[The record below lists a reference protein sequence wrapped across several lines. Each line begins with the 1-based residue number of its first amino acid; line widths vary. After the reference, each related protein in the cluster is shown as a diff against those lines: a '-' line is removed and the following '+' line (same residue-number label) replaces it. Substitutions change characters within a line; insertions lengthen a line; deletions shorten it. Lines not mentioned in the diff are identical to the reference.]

1 MCRVQKPQKFLN
13 SITEIEN
20 NTSVAFI
27 GPSGSGK
34 STILRLMA
42 GLEPPTSGKVLFKDQ
57 NIYQL
62 SDQERAD
69 IRRRNFGF
77 IFQSFRLFPSLSV
90 FENVQLACEI
100 SNIDQS
106 ESVALDWL
114 NQVGLIK
121 QKIKNQIPYLVVNNN
136 ELQLHELYQPIQV

>member
-1 MCRVQKPQKFLN
+1 MISLVDIEKTYVSGSETTKILEPQSLK
-13 SITEIEN
+13 IEN

-69 IRRRNFGF
+69 IRRRFLGLYFNRFDYSN
-77 IFQSFRLFPSLSV
+77 IKL
-90 FENVQLACEI
+90 FENVQLMR
-100 SNIDQS
+100 NF
-106 ESVALDWL
+106 
-114 NQVGLIK
+114 K
-121 QKIKNQIPYLVVNNN
+121 Y
-136 ELQLHELYQPIQV
+136 